1 MHSAESRDGR
11 DTPVVILCG
20 GEGTRFQE
28 ESQYRPKPLAEI
40 GGWPILCHI
49 MEIYARH
56 GFHRF
61 ILCLGYKGEMIR
73 DFFVHYDTRL
83 RDFTVR
89 LGEGVPRFLDS
100 DRGRGWEVSCIDT
113 GRTTM
118 TGARIKRIQ
127 HLVDTDHF
135 LVTYGD
141 GVADIDIGAL
151 FDFHRAHGGVGTVTG
166 VEPNSQF
173 GQMVLDGDR
182 VRMFAEK
189 PKLPAVINGGFF
201 AFRRTF
207 FDYLSADQDCVLEQE
222 PLQRLAGD
230 GELRVYRHAG
240 FWQCM
245 DTFKDYRQLNELWSA
260 GAAQWTRLRPG
271 SRETVP

>member
-1 MHSAESRDGR
+1 MDNAASSDNR

-56 GFHRF
+56 GFRRF
-61 ILCLGYKGEMIR
+61 ILCLGYKGELIR

-89 LGEGVPRFLDS
+89 LGEGVPRFLDA
-100 DRGRGWEVSCIDT
+100 DRGRGWEVTCIDT
-113 GRTTM
+113 GRATM
-118 TGARIKRIQ
+118 TGARIKRIE
-127 HLVDTDHF
+127 HLVQTDHF

-151 FDFHRAHGGVGTVTG
+151 FDFHRSHGGIGTVTG
-166 VEPNSQF
+166 VVPNSQF
-173 GQMVLDGDR
+173 GQMVLEGDR
-182 VRMFAEK
+182 VTAFAEK
-189 PKLPAVINGGFF
+189 PKLPTVINGGFF
-201 AFRRTF
+201 AFRRSF
-207 FDYLSADQDCVLEQE
+207 FDYLAADPGCVLEQE
-222 PLQRLAGD
+222 PLQRLAVD
-230 GELRVYRHAG
+230 GQLRVFRHGG

-245 DTFKDYRQLNELWSA
+245 DTFKDYRQLNELWASGEARWAGTQA
-260 GAAQWTRLRPG
+260 GAVG
-271 SRETVP
+271 IVP